1 MSEKLP
7 ASQMLRVPTLLV
19 EAYQKLNQLHR
30 QGHPVVEKL
39 NQLLAEL
46 EAGIDSV
53 DNSVLADI
61 YKRLETLESA
71 IAKLSSTQPLTAP
84 VRSVYQVESDD
95 VNMRYQGESS
105 DITTGEQLIQ
115 PDSNEGL
122 SQGDLCVRFHL
133 SSSNISRHAKAKG
146 MTSQEYLHHLT
157 GWELRGRK
165 WYPPLTTDN

>member
-7 ASQMLRVPTLLV
+7 ASKMLRVPTLLV

-53 DNSVLADI
+53 DNRVLADI

-71 IAKLSSTQPLTAP
+71 IVKLSSTPPLTAP
-84 VRSVYQVESDD
+84 VRGVYQVGSA
-95 VNMRYQGESS
+95 
-105 DITTGEQLIQ
+105 DITRGEQLSQ
-115 PDSNEGL
+115 PDSNQGL

-133 SSSNISRHAKAKG
+133 SSSNISRYAKAQR

-165 WYPPLTTDN
+165 WYPPSTTDN